1 MNTIINHL
9 FFNKYNS
16 LNNKILKIDEKIEKL
31 SNIKS
36 ENEVNIIKKN
46 DKIYLLKEQNKSLK
60 NYNEELNL
68 EISQLKRI
76 KDNLIFN
83 FHL

>member
-1 MNTIINHL
+1 MNTIINTL
-9 FFNKYNS
+9 FFNKHNNI
-16 LNNKILKIDEKIEKL
+16 NNKILKSTEKIEKL

-36 ENEVNIIKKN
+36 ENESNIIKNN
-46 DKIYLLKEQNKSLK
+46 DKIFLLKEQNKTLK

-68 EISQLKRI
+68 EISHLKRI
-76 KDNLIFN
+76 RDNLIFN

>member
-1 MNTIINHL
+1 MNTIINTF

-16 LNNKILKIDEKIEKL
+16 LNNKILKMDEKIEKL

-36 ENEVNIIKKN
+36 ENEANIIKKN
-46 DKIYLLKEQNKSLK
+46 DKIYLLKEQNKTLK

-68 EISQLKRI
+68 EIFQLKRI